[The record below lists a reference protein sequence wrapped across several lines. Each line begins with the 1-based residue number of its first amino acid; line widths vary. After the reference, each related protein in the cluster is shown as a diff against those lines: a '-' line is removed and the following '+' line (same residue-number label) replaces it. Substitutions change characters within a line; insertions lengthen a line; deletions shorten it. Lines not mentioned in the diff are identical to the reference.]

1 MYLINA
7 INFQLLINFHEIKES
22 RFQVSRLLTEF
33 CNICY
38 ENFFFLIN
46 ETNFLFH
53 FLKLV

>member
-38 ENFFFLIN
+38 ENFFFNQRI
-46 ETNFLFH
+46 FSFI
-53 FLKLV
+53 F